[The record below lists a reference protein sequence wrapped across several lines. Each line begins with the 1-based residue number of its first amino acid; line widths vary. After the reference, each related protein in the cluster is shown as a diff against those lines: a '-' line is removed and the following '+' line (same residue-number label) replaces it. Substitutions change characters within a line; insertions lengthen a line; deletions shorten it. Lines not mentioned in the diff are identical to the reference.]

1 MDTIDKF
8 SEYMTTYDQ
17 IIDAAVLLTSKIE
30 SHRNM
35 WSPNNRP
42 NRPNMFI
49 RLYNKALDRYI
60 EFMSTVEIRISDIKG
75 FKKIFIYPN
84 EHIEIPYYIV
94 YVRRK
99 HKISNEHGFSYN
111 RSESAISFEYYNELS
126 KYSYRTSHKP
136 TLYDILFY
144 IKSTFYI
151 FDSEQYSMKTWISVD
166 QLKRDY
172 PENKEIYQTSEKL
185 QSIFSEIEML
195 KIPIT
200 LGCPFY
206 DDYYE
211 EIFKLD
217 DIEKANSE
225 PEKS

>member
-1 MDTIDKF
+1 
-8 SEYMTTYDQ
+8 
-17 IIDAAVLLTSKIE
+17 
-30 SHRNM
+30 M
-35 WSPNNRP
+35 WSPS

-49 RLYNKALDRYI
+49 RLYNKALDRFI
-60 EFMSTVEIRISDIKG
+60 EFMSTVEIRISDITG

-84 EHIEIPYYIV
+84 EHKEIPYYIV

-99 HKISNEHGFSYN
+99 YKISDEHRFSNN
-111 RSESAISFEYYNELS
+111 RSERAISFEYYNKLS
-126 KYSYRTSHKP
+126 KYSNRTRHKP
-136 TLYDILFY
+136 TLYDILYY
-144 IKSTFYI
+144 IKRTFHIYDLER
-151 FDSEQYSMKTWISVD
+151 FQMDTWITVD

-172 PENKEIYQTSEKL
+172 PENKETYKTSEKF

-217 DIEKANSE
+217 DIEKANFNSD
-225 PEKS
+225 EKLFG